1 MNRRNFLRAGSA
13 FSAALASAS
22 LFPATAFAQ
31 YPDRPIRLI
40 VPRTAGGVVDVIG
53 REWASRMQNSVGT
66 VVVENMGGGG
76 GTIGAVTAARAPAD
90 GYTLF
95 LGTTSESVLVP
106 LLQKTNYDPAKDFA
120 PVSILSVSVG
130 AIVVHP
136 SVPAHNLK
144 ELVAYAKANPGKL
157 NYGSA
162 GAGSSSNLTGELFKH
177 LAGLPDIVHIP
188 YKSATPGITDLV
200 AGQIPIMTPMIS
212 GNIVELHKAGKVRIL
227 ASASEQR
234 MAAAPDIP
242 TGAEQG
248 YPDLVSQLFV
258 GLFAPAGTP
267 QPVIDQLVK
276 ATAAV
281 AGDKDW
287 QGKLIA
293 AGFEPVADSTPEK
306 AAKYLKDEIARWTPV
321 LKASGMAMSQ

>member
-1 MNRRNFLRAGSA
+1 MNRRHFLRA
-13 FSAALASAS
+13 SAALASAS
-22 LFPATAFAQ
+22 LFPATAFAK
-31 YPDRPIRLI
+31 YADRPVRLI
-40 VPRTAGGVVDVIG
+40 VPRTPGGVVDVIG
-53 REWASRMQNSVGT
+53 REWAARVQNSVGT

-95 LGTTSESVLVP
+95 LGSTSELVLVP
-106 LLQKTNYDPAKDFA
+106 ILGKPNYDAAKDFT
-120 PVSILSVSVG
+120 PVSIMTVSVG

-136 SVPAHNLK
+136 SVPAKNLQ

-188 YKSATPGITDLV
+188 YKGATPGITDLV
-200 AGQIPIMTPMIS
+200 AGQVPIFTPMIS

-227 ASASEQR
+227 ASASEER
-234 MAAAPDIP
+234 MAASPDIP
-242 TGAEQG
+242 TAAEQG
-248 YPDLVSQLFV
+248 YPDLVSQLFI
-258 GLFAPAGTP
+258 GLFAPTGTP

-276 ATAAV
+276 ATADV
-281 AGDKDW
+281 TKDKDW
-287 QGKLIA
+287 QTKLIT
-293 AGFEPVADSTPEK
+293 AGFEPVSDSNPEK
-306 AAKYLKDEIARWTPV
+306 ASKYLKDEAARWTPV
-321 LKASGMAMSQ
+321 LKGSGLAMQ

>member
-1 MNRRNFLRAGSA
+1 MNRRNFLRA
-13 FSAALASAS
+13 SAALASAS

-53 REWASRMQNSVGT
+53 REWASRVQNSFGT
-66 VVVENMGGGG
+66 VVIENMGGGG
-76 GTIGAVTAARAPAD
+76 GTIGAGTAARAPAD

-106 LLQKTNYDPAKDFA
+106 LLQKTNYDPAKDFI
-120 PVSILSVSVG
+120 PISIMSVSVG

-136 SVPAHNLK
+136 SVPANNLK

-177 LAGLPDIVHIP
+177 LAGLQDIVHIP

-248 YPDLVSQLFV
+248 YPDLVSQLFI
-258 GLFAPAGTP
+258 GLFAPTGTP
-267 QPVIDQLVK
+267 QPVIDQLVR
-276 ATAAV
+276 ATGAV
-281 AGDKDW
+281 TSDKDF
-287 QGKLIA
+287 QAKLIT
-293 AGFEPVADSTPEK
+293 AGFEPVIDSTPEK
-306 AAKYLKDEIARWTPV
+306 AAKYLKDEVARWTPV